1 MDGQAN
7 DSDFGSQAQSQISN
21 VIEPVAAELVPIA
34 EDLEDVY
41 AQIDLLEV
49 LLARSGENIKAMAT
63 KVERTEAAVRRETRA
78 LDDAKPLPMW
88 KEYEPV
94 GSNFRAGDYV
104 EGGRLKKPQGR
115 VGGASTTSRPGT
127 PRIVG

>member
-1 MDGQAN
+1 M
-7 DSDFGSQAQSQISN
+7 
-21 VIEPVAAELVPIA
+21 IEPVAAELVPIA

-49 LLARSGENIKAMAT
+49 LLARSGENIRAMAT

-94 GSNFRAGDYV
+94 GNSFRAADYV
-104 EGGRLKKPQGR
+104 EGNRLKKPSQGR
-115 VGGASTTSRPGT
+115 VGSTSRAGT
-127 PRIVG
+127 PRTVGQ